1 MINISR
7 FIAVQ
12 EAITSQVDELVRT
25 MLREIRN
32 YYRAGEQAMEYDTFR
47 LLRKTWDKYYA
58 PMETI
63 DFEWSDIQEALH
75 AAVASVEVRTINGG
89 NASKY
94 LNYDEYDNGLRLIA
108 VGGLSLSRGLTLEG
122 LCISYFYRNSRCM
135 IRSCKWGAGL
145 DTGGTTR
152 ISVKSGCRQ
161 HPCPGT
167 PISPR
172 QPTSCFRKS
181 TG

>member
-94 LNYDEYDNGLRLIA
+94 LNYDEYDNGLRLICSRRSEPLPRPNSGRS
-108 VGGLSLSRGLTLEG
+108 VHQLLLSE
-122 LCISYFYRNSRCM
+122 FP
-135 IRSCKWGAGL
+135 
-145 DTGGTTR
+145 D
-152 ISVKSGCRQ
+152 V
-161 HPCPGT
+161 
-167 PISPR
+167 
-172 QPTSCFRKS
+172 
-181 TG
+181 